1 MRWLESERPSIQYW
15 GAIASYPIYDDF
27 SKGSHDFQVKNG
39 FILGNY
45 PLRCFFEI
53 TGYSSC

>member
-1 MRWLESERPSIQYW
+1 MVGERATIYPIL
-15 GAIASYPIYDDF
+15 GATANYPIYDDF
-27 SKGSHDFQVKNG
+27 SKGSYDFQVKNG
-39 FILGNY
+39 FVLGNY